1 MNSIKTFAL
10 AVTAAL
16 CASAITCGAAF
27 ATNPEPIRALY
38 LTDYDGFW
46 HKYAEQT
53 QELRTGL
60 SQYANV
66 DLTVV
71 GKKQADTLDTMNT
84 ENFSN
89 GYDVIVYNFCLA
101 ENNDYDMIHNMISQS
116 RDNGIPAVFIHC
128 AMHSFRST
136 SDSLSWWDNWRTRW
150 ARWQWQVANFGED
163 FPHWW
168 EFTGVDSVKH
178 DWKRSVVAT
187 QASNH
192 PITALLPQ
200 EIDSPRDEV
209 YQVTATTGDL
219 TPLYTAYSP
228 QTRRE
233 EVVAWTRVENGTR
246 LFGTTLGH
254 DSNTQNLGS
263 FLNLVGNGI
272 LWVTDHLN
280 ADGAPEQGYEG
291 NEQFP
296 NYQSTVT
303 CDASQI
309 IEARNIEEVQ
319 EAVTLANELDK
330 SLKVVSLNTSN
341 SNSKFICPEHGGIL
355 LNVWQMNQVLAVD
368 EDLMTVTVEP
378 GIRATELSEIL
389 HGYDLAIRAM
399 PDYTGVSIAG
409 GIATA
414 AHHSSLNIPSSMA
427 DMVVGMK
434 IVDGEGNLRVF
445 DEDTVASVATH
456 LGMLGVVVEIT
467 LQAEPQFKLSYGH
480 EKGSDIGLEYLI
492 EEKVR
497 EHDYARVMWF
507 AGNDRYVMDY
517 YDRVDNDTSGT
528 SQHNLWESSA
538 SAFRIAGDIPYRV
551 LNSAPLRA
559 QCDSA
564 LLRSMFWFAPI
575 DSQESGWGK
584 TVGWS
589 HEMLGS
595 YCTPGT
601 CPWDVDNVKSRTME
615 AAFPLADLANWMD
628 DVRGII
634 DANRACFP
642 VLGLYLRFSKASDRW
657 AAFNYGEDMVAF
669 EIHIP
674 KIANEDA
681 MERSAAVY
689 DEIVQMTIRKYDGR
703 PHWGKN
709 SSAYFV
715 GIDEDNYPKWD
726 DFLELKEDLDPNG
739 LFNNKIWRQL
749 NRDAEIVNY
758 PGCVLAR
765 DCICQSD
772 SDCGQGKSCVSG
784 GFYEEARVRR

>member
-1 MNSIKTFAL
+1 MKSLKSLSSAIAL
-10 AVTAAL
+10 AVTAATL
-16 CASAITCGAAF
+16 FSSPAL

-38 LTDYDGFW
+38 LTDYNGFW
-46 HKYAEQT
+46 HNYSEQT
-53 QELRTGL
+53 ENFKVGL

-66 DLTVV
+66 DLTIV
-71 GKKQADTLDTMNT
+71 GKKQGDTLDTMNT
-84 ENFSN
+84 PNFSN
-89 GYDVIVYNFCLA
+89 GYDVVVYNFCIP
-101 ENNDYDMIHNMISQS
+101 ENNDYDMIHNVISQT
-116 RDNGIPAVFIHC
+116 RENGIPAVFIHC

-136 SDSLSWWDNWRTRW
+136 SDSLGWWDRMRHRW
-150 ARWQWQVANFGED
+150 AKWSWQVANFGEE
-163 FPHWW
+163 FPSWW
-168 EFTGVDSVKH
+168 AFTGVDSVKH
-178 DWKRSVVAT
+178 DWKRQVVAT
-187 QASNH
+187 QFADH

-200 EIDSPRDEV
+200 EIDSRRDEI
-209 YQVTATTGDL
+209 YQVTATTGDI
-219 TPLYTAYSP
+219 TPLYTAYSR
-228 QTRRE
+228 QTRNE
-233 EVVAWTRVENGTR
+233 EVVAWVREDNGTKV
-246 LFGTTLGH
+246 FGTTLGH
-254 DSNTQNLGS
+254 DQNTQELGS
-263 FLNLVGNGI
+263 YLNLVANGI
-272 LWVTDHLN
+272 LWVTDHLD
-280 ADGAPEQGYEG
+280 ASGAPEEGYEG
-291 NEQFP
+291 NEQFD
-296 NYQSTVT
+296 NYQTTVT
-303 CDASQI
+303 CNASQI
-309 IEARNIEEVQ
+309 IEARNIDEVKA
-319 EAVTLANELDK
+319 AVELAIDLDK

-368 EDLMTVTVEP
+368 EETMRVTVEP

-414 AHHSSLNIPSSMA
+414 AHHSSLNVTSSMA

-445 DEDTVASVATH
+445 EEDEVAAVATH

-467 LQAEPQFKLSYGH
+467 LQAEPQFKLAYGH
-480 EKGSDIGLEYLI
+480 EKGSDDGLEYYL

-507 AGNDRYVMDY
+507 AGNDRYVLDY
-517 YDRVDNDTSGT
+517 YDRVDNDTRGVSK
-528 SQHNLWESSA
+528 HNIWESSA
-538 SAFRIAGDIPYRV
+538 GAFRIAGDVPYRII
-551 LNSAPLRA
+551 NSAPLRA

-564 LLRSMFWFAPI
+564 LLRSMFWLAPVASK
-575 DSQESGWGK
+575 DSAWGT

-589 HEMLGS
+589 HDMLGS

-615 AAFPLADLANWMD
+615 AAFPLSDLSSWMS

-657 AAFNYGEDMVAF
+657 AAFNYGEDVVAF

-689 DEIVQMTIRKYDGR
+689 DEIVQMTIRKYNGR

-715 GIDEDNYPKWD
+715 GLDSDNYPMWD
-726 DFLELKEDLDPNG
+726 EFLELKEDMDPNG
-739 LFNNKIWRQL
+739 LFNNKVWRQL
-749 NRDAEIVNY
+749 NRDADIVNY
-758 PGCVLAR
+758 PGCILSR
-765 DCICQSD
+765 DCICQTD
-772 SDCGQGKSCVSG
+772 SDCGQGKSCVEG
-784 GFYEEARVRR
+784 GFYEEARVCR